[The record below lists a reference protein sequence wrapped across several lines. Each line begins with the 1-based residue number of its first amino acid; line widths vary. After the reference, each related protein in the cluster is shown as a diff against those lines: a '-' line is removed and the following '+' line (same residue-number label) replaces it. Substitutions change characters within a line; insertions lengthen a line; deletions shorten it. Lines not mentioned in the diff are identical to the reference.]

1 MAWVLAV
8 PALLQTGP
16 EETFSRQCPLE
27 GRHRPE
33 PGARAARGFYV
44 AWVLAVPALFQTG
57 PEVTFSRLN
66 PFEGWNSPEPGVRA
80 ARGFCVPCKEL
91 SH

>member
-1 MAWVLAV
+1 VAWVLAV
-8 PALLQTGP
+8 PALFQTGP
-16 EETFSRQCPLE
+16 EATFSRLNPFE
-27 GRHRPE
+27 GWSSPE
-33 PGARAARGFYV
+33 PGVRAARGFYV

-57 PEVTFSRLN
+57 PEATFSRLN

-80 ARGFCVPCKEL
+80 ARGFCVPCKEP